1 LTDVLYDSQHNHGPP
16 ATAHVQHLGPENIMW
31 IIELNVAGY
40 HYTRQMPDFKRRP
53 FRFSPRNLHWPAPR
67 PSQAA

>member
-1 LTDVLYDSQHNHGPP
+1 
-16 ATAHVQHLGPENIMW
+16 MW

-40 HYTRQMPDFKRRP
+40 HYTRQMPDFKHRP
-53 FRFSPRNLHWPAPR
+53 FRFSPRNLHWPATR